1 MSNRA
6 LDAVFSNS
14 KTRHGARLLMLAL
27 ADRANDAGVCWPGV
41 TDLRKR
47 TGLSKSAV
55 WEATVRAV
63 TLGELRVEPH
73 AGRNRTHRYTVLIL
87 DRSESEPSEIRT
99 NTVQNPN
106 PNGPESEPK
115 PSLTL
120 NNPQSLDRGAKGT
133 EAKRKAKAEPDED
146 FTAFWASYPRKA
158 AKPAA
163 LRAWGKTAKDRPP
176 LADILAA
183 IAAHSRQWADPQF
196 IPHPA
201 TWLNAHRW
209 ADQVETPAMPQFRE
223 ARSCL

>member
-6 LDAVFSNS
+6 LDAVFANS

-41 TDLRKR
+41 NDLRKR

-55 WEATVRAV
+55 WEATARAV

-87 DRSESEPSEIRT
+87 DHSESEPSEIRT
-99 NTVQNPN
+99 DTVQKPN
-106 PNGPESEPK
+106 FNGSKSDPK

-120 NNPQSLDRGAKGT
+120 INPQSFDRGPKET
-133 EAKRKAKAEPDED
+133 KSQRKAEPDED
-146 FTAFWASYPRKA
+146 FAAFWAAYPRKVAKA
-158 AKPAA
+158 AAR
-163 LRAWGKTAKDRPP
+163 RAWSKTAKDRPP
-176 LADILAA
+176 STDILAA
-183 IAAHSRQWADPQF
+183 IASQKRQWMDPQF
-196 IPHPA
+196 IPYPA
-201 TWLNAHRW
+201 TWLNNHRW
-209 ADQVETPAMPQFRE
+209 ADQLELPATPQFLE

>member
-99 NTVQNPN
+99 DTVQNPT

-120 NNPQSLDRGAKGT
+120 TNPQSLDRGAKGT
-133 EAKRKAKAEPDED
+133 EAKRKAKAEPSL
-146 FTAFWASYPRKA
+146 TSARGATTRLLSQ
-158 AKPAA
+158 AK
-163 LRAWGKTAKDRPP
+163 RS
-176 LADILAA
+176 
-183 IAAHSRQWADPQF
+183 HSRPC
-196 IPHPA
+196 
-201 TWLNAHRW
+201 T
-209 ADQVETPAMPQFRE
+209 
-223 ARSCL
+223 

>member
-41 TDLRKR
+41 KDLRKR

-55 WEATVRAV
+55 WEATDRAV
-63 TLGELRVEPH
+63 RLRELRVEPH

-87 DRSESEPSEIRT
+87 DRSESEPSEIGT
-99 NTVQNPN
+99 DTVQNLDR
-106 PNGPESEPK
+106 NGSESGPK

-146 FTAFWASYPRKA
+146 FTAFWAAYPRKV

-163 LRAWGKTAKDRPP
+163 LRAWSKTAQERPP
-176 LADILAA
+176 LPDILTA
-183 IAAHSRQWADPQF
+183 IERHKRQWHDPKF

-201 TWLNAHRW
+201 SWLNGHRW
-209 ADQVETPAMPQFRE
+209 EDELNTPAPAAGR
-223 ARSCL
+223 RSSL